1 MSARVRD
8 LGSQDTLIAAAF
20 RSARMGLAVVTSGGR
35 IVLVNPAMA
44 EVAGRNEDEL
54 VRMQV
59 HELFD
64 GANRDLVS
72 DRLRRTA
79 RGDHGFET
87 RTTLL
92 RADGHAVPV
101 FVAVDG
107 VPTREGSLHFAV
119 CQVVDLS
126 GTVALEDALA
136 DAEARH
142 VTELR
147 RQATTDELTG
157 LPNRTVARHR
167 LEEALED
174 AAAGLGGV
182 AVAMCDIDH
191 FKVVNDSYGHSFG
204 DDLLSAVGRF
214 LAEGLATTR
223 SSPAADPVSSA
234 GDATDEDRRSVASR
248 RGEEI
253 VARFGGDEFIVVM
266 RNVEDAQVA
275 RRRLS
280 DMVKLAG
287 GQVQVLDRS
296 LGVTVSGGLLH
307 VPSGFRIAPADAVA
321 GADAALYE
329 AKRRG
334 RDRVE
339 LFDVPMR
346 AAAITEAEM
355 AGALRGALERSAI
368 SCAYQ
373 PIVDAEGRTNH
384 VEALA
389 RWISN
394 GISVP
399 AIVFIS
405 LAERTGLISR
415 LGDSVFARVLSDV
428 DALRRQGRRIPVAI
442 NVAGTQLD
450 DGFDERLLAG
460 LEAAGLLPDQV
471 HLEITESSL
480 VDLDRARRLLE
491 RLRDG
496 GIELAIDDF
505 GTGHSSF
512 AYLRDLPVSTVKL
525 DRSFIESMAGPTSR
539 TTSVVAGMI
548 DLAHRMGLQVVAE
561 GVERADQFELL
572 RSLGCD
578 LFQGY
583 LIARP
588 GALADVPD
596 RLAVPGSPV
605 PDPAVAALGRT

>member
-1 MSARVRD
+1 MSPRNRE

-35 IVLVNPAMA
+35 LVLVNPAMA
-44 EVAGRNEDEL
+44 EVAGRSEDEL

-59 HELFD
+59 HELFE
-64 GANRDLVS
+64 GANRDIVS

-87 RTTLL
+87 RAMLL
-92 RADGHAVPV
+92 RADGQAVPV

-126 GTVALEDALA
+126 ATVALEDALA

-142 VTELR
+142 VNELR

-204 DDLLSAVGRF
+204 DDLLAAVGRF
-214 LAEGLATTR
+214 LAEGLAATR
-223 SSPAADPVSSA
+223 DENAKGPAANVGSSIISSTA
-234 GDATDEDRRSVASR
+234 EDRRSGASR

-253 VARFGGDEFIVVM
+253 VARFGGDEFVVVM
-266 RNVEDAQVA
+266 RDVDDAQVA

-373 PIVDAEGRTNH
+373 PIVDAEGRTHH

-389 RWISN
+389 RWVSN

-428 DALRRQGRRIPVAI
+428 DALRRQGRRIPVAV

-460 LEAAGLLPDQV
+460 LEAAGLPPDQV

-525 DRSFIESMAGPTSR
+525 DRSFIESMAEPTSR

-548 DLAHRMGLQVVAE
+548 DLVHRMGLQVVAE

-596 RLAVPGSPV
+596 RLTVPGSAE
-605 PDPAVAALGRT
+605 PALARP